1 MQTQWRHGIGFPRVG
16 WIVCGLVLLVTSVA
30 AVQAKSTRENLHV
43 PDADCARCH
52 TADRPALEGN
62 PVAAPHQLV
71 PDVEQRCNACHDEGP
86 SHRTGM
92 PPHNPVPELPLSDSG
107 LITCAT
113 CHFIHGERNPHG
125 DFVRIDNSRGGL
137 CLTCHK
143 LEELQ

>member
-1 MQTQWRHGIGFPRVG
+1 VY
-16 WIVCGLVLLVTSVA
+16 GLVLLVASLSS
-30 AVQAKSTRENLHV
+30 VQAKPTGENLHV
-43 PDADCARCH
+43 PNANCAHCH
-52 TADRPALEGN
+52 TADRPVLEQD

-92 PPHNPVPELPLSDSG
+92 PPHSTVPELPLSDSG

-113 CHFIHGERNPHG
+113 CHFIHGEKNPYG
-125 DFVRIDNSRGGL
+125 DFVRIDNARGGL